1 MIIAFWCVLI
11 AGVMPLG
18 CAYLAKFGRADGSG
32 RFDNREPRVW
42 LSQQTG
48 SRARANA
55 AQANSFEAFPLFA
68 VGVLICVIQ
77 HVPVPTIDLLA
88 MIFVAA
94 RVAFIVCY
102 VADRPTLRSLT
113 WLIGFL
119 ATIGLYL
126 VATTGTLR

>member
-18 CAYLAKFGRADGSG
+18 CAYLAKFGRADGTR

-42 LSQQTG
+42 LSEQTG
-48 SRARANA
+48 RRGRANA
-55 AQANSFEAFPLFA
+55 AQANCFEAFPLFA

-88 MIFVAA
+88 TIFIAA
-94 RVAFIVCY
+94 RVVYIACY
-102 VADRPTLRSLT
+102 VADRPSLRSLF
-113 WLIGFL
+113 WVIGF
-119 ATIGLYL
+119 AASVGLYL